1 MKWRDSSFDDLICAS
16 LVAGTPNPSVADCR
30 RARARLLAASD
41 AQGRT
46 AWWRN
51 LARALRV
58 EWAELLRVNPAEAR
72 YERARL
78 NRSYLCHVQ
87 AYERRMMLFA
97 LEPLRF
103 TMFSVIW

>member
-1 MKWRDSSFDDLICAS
+1 MKWRDSSLDDLIGAA
-16 LVAGTPNPSVADCR
+16 LVVYAPEPSAADCR
-30 RARARLLAASD
+30 RARARLLAASGV
-41 AQGRT
+41 QGRR

-78 NRSYLCHVQ
+78 NRSHPCHVQ

-103 TMFSVIW
+103 TVFSAIW